1 MAVASFN
8 MEDGFS
14 ILSRSEGVGP
24 VNGCCRRA
32 LNITGRER
40 ISNLGWSFFLQIFR
54 QDNPYLSPWWTNLSE
69 ILYTSDL
76 IIVLKSINIF
86 ANLVHQGLRY
96 GVFDGTFVG

>member
-1 MAVASFN
+1 MQNEHKCTILGNNFCGRFCEMFPESFA
-8 MEDGFS
+8 GL
-14 ILSRSEGVGP
+14 I
-24 VNGCCRRA
+24 
-32 LNITGRER
+32 IRER

-96 GVFDGTFVG
+96 GVSDGTFVG